1 MKVKKLKADEVKLG
15 DDVMESPRKVIR
27 IEITELG
34 KRRFK
39 FDNGKSA
46 ILNDGDE
53 VEIVV
58 QGD

>member
-1 MKVKKLKADEVKLG
+1 MKVKKVKAEEVKLG
-15 DDVMESPRKVIR
+15 EDVMESPRKVIR

-39 FDNGKSA
+39 FDTGKSA

-53 VEIVV
+53 VEVLV
-58 QGD
+58 E